1 MCTHVGIFG
10 FEVYHEY
17 MIKYVK
23 AVEHNSQT
31 FKDNLIHF
39 RCSKQFGAYCTSEV
53 CPFLSFDGTGGSV
66 IDYEIM
72 I

>member
-17 MIKYVK
+17 MIKYMK

-31 FKDNLIHF
+31 FKVDFDTFSVFQTVTGHTVAPPSRNGITNEGHIF
-39 RCSKQFGAYCTSEV
+39 RPPQ
-53 CPFLSFDGTGGSV
+53 L
-66 IDYEIM
+66 
-72 I
+72 

>member
-1 MCTHVGIFG
+1 MGIFG

-31 FKDNLIHF
+31 FKVD
-39 RCSKQFGAYCTSEV
+39 
-53 CPFLSFDGTGGSV
+53 FDTFSV
-66 IDYEIM
+66 FQTVWGILYKRTFSSVY
-72 I
+72 